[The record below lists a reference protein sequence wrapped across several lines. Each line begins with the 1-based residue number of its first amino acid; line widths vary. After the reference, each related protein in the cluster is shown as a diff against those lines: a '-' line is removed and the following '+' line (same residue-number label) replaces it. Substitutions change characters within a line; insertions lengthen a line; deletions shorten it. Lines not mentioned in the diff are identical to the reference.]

1 MTVGREL
8 VVAVLLATGVS
19 GQPEGVASIGW
30 VLWRSLQELLRVVCQ
45 AGRMGTEPGSVV
57 LRMGRGAAVH
67 REGRQG
73 YL

>member
-30 VLWRSLQELLRVVCQ
+30 VLWRSLQELLRVVC
-45 AGRMGTEPGSVV
+45 
-57 LRMGRGAAVH
+57 
-67 REGRQG
+67 
-73 YL
+73 